1 MWLVPELKNVE
12 FSLESVR
19 IATPTLQHLGR
30 IRLRGYTDQNAFL
43 NSPRLIGTLRTQVA
57 LQLPVHN
64 RSGNEQREFSQA
76 RQLVL
81 FSKTR

>member
-1 MWLVPELKNVE
+1 MRLVPEVEDEE
-12 FSLESVR
+12 FSLKPIR
-19 IATPTLQHLGR
+19 IAAPALEHLGR
-30 IRLRGYTDQNAFL
+30 IRIRRYTDQNAFL
-43 NSPRLIGTLRTQVA
+43 NTPRLIGTLRTQVA